1 MGDLRI
7 KLQAPVLKVASSY
20 HVTSQL
26 IQVLLG
32 GIFNGEQEKKSIFRV
47 RVG

>member
-7 KLQAPVLKVASSY
+7 KLQAPEVKVASSY
-20 HVTSQL
+20 HVISQL

-32 GIFNGEQEKKSIFRV
+32 GIFNGEQKSIFRV

>member
-7 KLQAPVLKVASSY
+7 KLQAPVVKVASSY
-20 HVTSQL
+20 HVISQL
-26 IQVLLG
+26 IQVL
-32 GIFNGEQEKKSIFRV
+32 NGEQEKKSIFRV